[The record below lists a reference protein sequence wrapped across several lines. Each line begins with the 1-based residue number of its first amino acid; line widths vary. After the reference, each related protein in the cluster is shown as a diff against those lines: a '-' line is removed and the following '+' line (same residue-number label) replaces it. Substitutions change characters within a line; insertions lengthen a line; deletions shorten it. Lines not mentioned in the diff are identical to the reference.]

1 MKMPAVKLNDE
12 YKNIKPNAQDISA
25 DDASSYISERDL
37 KNLKEAYADALAG
50 RGVSYT
56 AEQMRERT
64 MAYLAKLRTK

>member
-1 MKMPAVKLNDE
+1 MPAVKLNDE
-12 YKNIKPNAQDISA
+12 YKTIKPNAQDISA

>member
-1 MKMPAVKLNDE
+1 MPAVKLNDE
-12 YKNIKPNAQDISA
+12 YKNIKPKAQDISA

>member
-1 MKMPAVKLNDE
+1 MPAVKLNDE

>member
-1 MKMPAVKLNDE
+1 MPAVKLNDE

-25 DDASSYISERDL
+25 DDASSYISERDI

>member
-1 MKMPAVKLNDE
+1 MPAVKLSDE

>member
-1 MKMPAVKLNDE
+1 MPAVKLNDE

-25 DDASSYISERDL
+25 DDASSYISERDS